1 MLLKVKS
8 LNLATGKPV
17 AILNEKTAKKLAIY
31 VGERVRIKNKHSI
44 VAIVDIAKGLLKES
58 EIALSAEVIKELGI
72 FEGYAVEVSHEP
84 PPKSTHYIFEKLN
97 GKELD
102 YDKLFT
108 IVCDIVR
115 NTLTEAELAYFVSG
129 VYVNGMTDNE
139 TANLTRA
146 MVASGKQLNL
156 KEKVYDKHSIG
167 GIAGNRTTPLV
178 VSICSSAGLTI
189 PKTSSRAITSA
200 AGTADTIETIADV
213 EFSVD
218 EIKKIL
224 KKTKACM
231 VWGGA
236 LGLAPADDKIIQ
248 VERILSLD
256 PEAQLIASILAKK
269 LAVKAKGI
277 LLDIPY
283 GDSAKVKS
291 IADAKKLGNKFEKIA
306 KILKLNLKVALTD
319 GSEPIG
325 NGIGPVLEMRD
336 VLSILQREKTRPL
349 DLENK
354 SLKLSAI
361 ILEMSGKAKK
371 GRGMKIASEILN
383 SGKALQKFKQ
393 IIEAQ
398 NGSLDKKVLEKKL
411 SLAMLNCTIV
421 AQSDGKI
428 KLIDNK
434 KIASVA
440 KAAGCPSDKFAG
452 VYLHVHVGDKVSKGQ
467 KLITI
472 YSGTLD
478 KLSFAK
484 ELDKRLIPIII
495 G

>member
-1 MLLKVKS
+1 M
-8 LNLATGKPV
+8 
-17 AILNEKTAKKLAIY
+17 
-31 VGERVRIKNKHSI
+31 
-44 VAIVDIAKGLLKES
+44 
-58 EIALSAEVIKELGI
+58 
-72 FEGYAVEVSHEP
+72 
-84 PPKSTHYIFEKLN
+84 
-97 GKELD
+97 
-102 YDKLFT
+102 
-108 IVCDIVR
+108 
-115 NTLTEAELAYFVSG
+115 
-129 VYVNGMTDNE
+129 
-139 TANLTRA
+139 
-146 MVASGKQLNL
+146 
-156 KEKVYDKHSIG
+156 
-167 GIAGNRTTPLV
+167 
-178 VSICSSAGLTI
+178 
-189 PKTSSRAITSA
+189 
-200 AGTADTIETIADV
+200 
-213 EFSVD
+213 
-218 EIKKIL
+218 
-224 KKTKACM
+224 
-231 VWGGA
+231 
-236 LGLAPADDKIIQ
+236 
-248 VERILSLD
+248 D